1 MSSILTN
8 EQLDAFAQ
16 QEYLVIN
23 NFLPKELANKI
34 LADAKYWKDEE
45 AFKKAGIGKL
55 DSLIIKESYRSD
67 KIKWIN
73 KEDCLVATKQY
84 LSILDELLLVFNR
97 SFFLSLKDYE
107 SMYAIYPKGAF
118 YKKHTDRFA
127 QQPHRIISLVLY
139 LNENWQETDQGQL
152 ILYKENET
160 IKVNPLFNRLALF
173 KSELWHEVLPCKTP
187 RYSVTTWLKD
197 QYNDINF
204 L

>member
-1 MSSILTN
+1 MSTTLSN

-16 QEYLVIN
+16 QEYLIID
-23 NFLPKELANKI
+23 NFLPKQLAYKV
-34 LADAKYWKDEE
+34 LEDAKYWKAEE

-55 DSLIIKESYRSD
+55 DNLIIKESYRSD

-73 KEDCLVATKQY
+73 KADCLKNTKNY
-84 LSILDELLLVFNR
+84 LDIIERLIMEFNR
-97 SFFLSLKDYE
+97 SFFLSLKDFE
-107 SMYAIYPKGAF
+107 SMYAIYPEGAF

-152 ILYKENET
+152 LIYKENKT
-160 IKVNPLFNRLALF
+160 IKVNPIFNRLAMF

-187 RYSVTTWLKD
+187 RYSITTWLKD

>member
-1 MSSILTN
+1 MSHILTL

-16 QEYLVIN
+16 QEYLILD
-23 NFLPKELANKI
+23 NFLPNFLAYQILEEAKFWKEQ
-34 LADAKYWKDEE
+34 E

-55 DSLIIKESYRSD
+55 DNLTIKENYRSD

-73 KEDCLVATKQY
+73 KEDCLEGTKQY
-84 LSILDELLLVFNR
+84 LAVLDELLLVINR
-97 SFFLSLKDYE
+97 SFFISLKDYE
-107 SMYAIYPKGAF
+107 SMYAIYPEGAF
-118 YKKHTDRFA
+118 YKKHTDRFL

-139 LNENWQETDQGQL
+139 LNENWKEEDQGQL
-152 ILYKENET
+152 IIYKEEENV
-160 IKVNPLFNRLALF
+160 KVNPIFNRLALF
-173 KSELWHEVLPCKTP
+173 KSELWHEVLPCYTT